1 MNACSGNEPYALRV
15 LGDSMEPEF
24 KEGEV
29 IIIEPQVTAEEGA
42 YVIALHENE
51 FLFRQLSLQ
60 NNHWYLKPLNNRY
73 PTVMMG
79 NRDSI
84 KGRIISKSSG
94 KARQTQSYL

>member
-1 MNACSGNEPYALRV
+1 MSACSDSEPYVLRV

-29 IIIEPQVTAEEGA
+29 IVIEPHVSIEEGA
-42 YVIALHENE
+42 YVVALYQNQ
-51 FLFRQLSLQ
+51 FLFRQLSIKD
-60 NNHWYLKPLNNRY
+60 NYWYLKPLNEQY
-73 PTVMMG
+73 PTVKMT

-94 KARQTQSYL
+94 KGRQTKSYL